1 MCILDNFY
9 LGKQTNAMKL
19 NVMKI
24 ILFSIVTLLL
34 MSCVPRHNILG
45 STVEYSVPDVKVLLD
60 ASVDKLRIR
69 HVRTPSD
76 KCKSGYYDHIE
87 MMGEIGPDSTAAV
100 ERLLPQLERCEKPNG
115 NGWIVNAAFL
125 SSGGGRL
132 SDGYKLGEIFK
143 QYQIKT
149 IVTDGQSCA
158 SSCAIAFLGGKFRSM
173 HHDAVLLFHAP
184 YIGNGIAIDCSD
196 RGQVKS
202 LEKYYK
208 NMLGA
213 KDGEFLLDRTLSY
226 CSQSSGW
233 TLNSDGAK
241 LFGITTD

>member
-1 MCILDNFY
+1 
-9 LGKQTNAMKL
+9 MKL

-24 ILFSIVTLLL
+24 ILFSILTLLL
-34 MSCVPRHNILG
+34 MSCGPRHNILG
-45 STVEYSVPDVKVLLD
+45 TTYGWSDPNIKVLLD

-69 HVRTPSD
+69 HVRTPSEE
-76 KCKSGYYDHIE
+76 CKSGYHDHIE
-87 MMGEIGPDSTAAV
+87 MAGEIGPDSTAAV
-100 ERLLPQLERCEKPNG
+100 ERLLPQLERCEKPTG
-115 NGWIVNAAFL
+115 NGWIVNTAYL
-125 SSGGGRL
+125 SSGGGYL
-132 SDGYKLGEIFK
+132 SDGYKLGELFK
-143 QYQIKT
+143 QYQIET
-149 IVTDGQSCA
+149 IVTGGQSCA

-213 KDGEFLLDRTLSY
+213 KNGEFLLDRTLSY